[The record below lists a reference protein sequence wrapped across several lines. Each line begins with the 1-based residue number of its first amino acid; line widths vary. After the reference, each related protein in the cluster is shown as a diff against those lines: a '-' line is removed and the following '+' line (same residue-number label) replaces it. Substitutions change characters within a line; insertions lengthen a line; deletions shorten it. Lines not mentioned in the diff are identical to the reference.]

1 MSAFLSTVFS
11 MEMLVAIWETFYI
24 TILATAF
31 ALLLGIPLG
40 VLLVAGEKGGVLP
53 LPISA
58 PAWMIVLAPITQR
71 G

>member
-31 ALLLGIPLG
+31 ALLLGNPRLFAAHRLG
-40 VLLVAGEKGGVLP
+40 VLALGNAIADDFFKAAARFDHGG
-53 LPISA
+53 
-58 PAWMIVLAPITQR
+58 
-71 G
+71 

>member
-53 LPISA
+53 LPAAFMHILNIIINS
-58 PAWMIVLAPITQR
+58 R
-71 G
+71 F